1 MTDRRRVAPVQAFE
15 TRGYSC
21 LSISRFRR
29 HEEALA
35 AHDGI
40 VSLNRIFSAHPTKW
54 RRESYFHRPS
64 LSHWEICFKAASPQ
78 KDALP
83 WRSSCVFCGLRAARF
98 TRTPKPKSQPAFAYP
113 CLRAV
118 WLTRVLNLYEAKGVL
133 SVAWGTRGLKR
144 KIRRLKNVHHL
155 RVVRFTR
162 TLKPQQLA
170 IRVAQCLR
178 VALFTFVFNHF
189 SYSESLSFGLRAMR
203 FTLGLNENATLRST
217 RLSLRAV
224 WFTRALKRPETH
236 RHARQG
242 LRAVRFTMVLKPAQA
257 LTSLA
262 SCLRAVRFTMVL
274 KQRGDERRK
283 HPV

>member
-1 MTDRRRVAPVQAFE
+1 MFDT
-15 TRGYSC
+15 C
-21 LSISRFRR
+21 
-29 HEEALA
+29 
-35 AHDGI
+35 DGLQ
-40 VSLNRIFSAHPTKW
+40 SLN
-54 RRESYFHRPS
+54 
-64 LSHWEICFKAASPQ
+64 Q
-78 KDALP
+78 Q

-98 TRTPKPKSQPAFAYP
+98 TRTPKPKSQPAFAHP

-133 SVAWGTRGLKR
+133 SVAWGTRGLKH

-155 RVVRFTR
+155 RGVRFTR

-189 SYSESLSFGLRAMR
+189 SSSESLSFGLMAMR

-224 WFTRALKRPETH
+224 RFTRCLIQSCRIDAVLAAHLSVIWFTRVLKRNAVKL
-236 RHARQG
+236 RDIVR
-242 LRAVRFTMVLKPAQA
+242 LRAVRFTMGYTTPTAGW
-257 LTSLA
+257 TIMH
-262 SCLRAVRFTMVL
+262 FT
-274 KQRGDERRK
+274 RPRSF
-283 HPV
+283 